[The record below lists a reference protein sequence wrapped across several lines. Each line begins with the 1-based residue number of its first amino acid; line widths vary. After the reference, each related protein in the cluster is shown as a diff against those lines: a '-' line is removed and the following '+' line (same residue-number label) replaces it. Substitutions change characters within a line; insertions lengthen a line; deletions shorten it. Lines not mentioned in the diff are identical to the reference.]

1 MPKISLYGVG
11 PQFPVLKGPAWRC
24 VFSAVRCTFGVTFP
38 DRAAGQ
44 PSQMIGA
51 VGAQTR
57 PEFEFCARPKCTDW
71 NKTRIFALVQLIA
84 INATTLPPIKRRWP
98 YGPGVRSPFSRFLAL
113 NAQVLQRGFHSKLHF
128 REGMA
133 EAFTSFFSTCQKSGL
148 KPGPV
153 WPAPFNGWEDIT
165 NICIFDFRC
174 ALGALPPK
182 GDKGV
187 VTQSGLGDKGV
198 VTQG

>member
-1 MPKISLYGVG
+1 MQRCYSGAL
-11 PQFPVLKGPAWRC
+11 LKL
-24 VFSAVRCTFGVTFP
+24 
-38 DRAAGQ
+38 
-44 PSQMIGA
+44 
-51 VGAQTR
+51 
-57 PEFEFCARPKCTDW
+57 
-71 NKTRIFALVQLIA
+71 N
-84 INATTLPPIKRRWP
+84 INE
-98 YGPGVRSPFSRFLAL
+98 
-113 NAQVLQRGFHSKLHF
+113 HF

-133 EAFTSFFSTCQKSGL
+133 EAFTSYFSTCQKSGL
-148 KPGPV
+148 KPGPI
-153 WPAPFNGWEDIT
+153 WPAPFNGWEELT